1 MVSLACRSHGD
12 HRSVAASLQRRA
24 SAFEPRLSHA
34 ERVCGST
41 AKRSVPSC
49 NGPGRC
55 GVWAFAPWPVAQP
68 ALQGAHTGGKG
79 RRLKL
84 AVVRR
89 IWASH
94 RALRRSAGDD
104 LPQKKRSRVGEARW
118 RHWRDLKNL
127 KHCEPPH
134 IGATKYRQSST
145 RGRGD
150 ANAVL
155 DNRHR
160 DRDWPNLVV
169 RRDVKLGPCG
179 RLGIRPRYR
188 TYYIGGPFS
197 GRRDGCVRANFMAPV
212 VVG

>member
-89 IWASH
+89 IWA
-94 RALRRSAGDD
+94 G
-104 LPQKKRSRVGEARW
+104 Q
-118 RHWRDLKNL
+118 
-127 KHCEPPH
+127 
-134 IGATKYRQSST
+134 
-145 RGRGD
+145 
-150 ANAVL
+150 
-155 DNRHR
+155 
-160 DRDWPNLVV
+160 V
-169 RRDVKLGPCG
+169 RRQLRGGRIGVPCLANPNPNRKHRRIHEEHGGCDSYETDSKPKLPIAEASSRNKC
-179 RLGIRPRYR
+179 RECQKDKSRHTNESIRATGIYKIRQ
-188 TYYIGGPFS
+188 
-197 GRRDGCVRANFMAPV
+197 
-212 VVG
+212 